1 MGMTTAIP
9 TPKNTATTPPTNLF
23 LIGTIRR
30 MASSSPTPTPRWR
43 SYMRLTKP
51 GIVRMVMITA
61 AFGFLMASGGIPGLA
76 RLPLAILA
84 LLGIGSA
91 AAGSA
96 VLNNV
101 LERDLDARMERTR
114 FREIP
119 SGIIDPAAALAFGLA
134 LVLFGVGLLLAAVN
148 LITAFL
154 TLLSAFLYVAVYT
167 PMKRMHW
174 VNTSIG
180 AIPGALPMACGWVAA
195 TGHLDLGAWIA
206 FAILYAWQ
214 HPHFYAIAWMY
225 REDYAK
231 AGFKMLSVLDD
242 GGTRLVIHTVLHA
255 ILLIAVSIA
264 PTMFGRTGLI
274 YLIGAGL
281 LGIAMLAASL
291 VFVYDLNRAN
301 ARRLLFTSLIYLPA
315 MLVVLAVDFAV

>member
-1 MGMTTAIP
+1 MD
-9 TPKNTATTPPTNLF
+9 
-23 LIGTIRR
+23 
-30 MASSSPTPTPRWR
+30 SSSPTSTPLWR
-43 SYMRLTKP
+43 SYLRLTKP

-61 AFGFLMASGGIPGLA
+61 AFGFLMACGGIPGLA
-76 RLPLAILA
+76 QLPFAVLA
-84 LLGIGSA
+84 LLGIGAA

-101 LERDLDARMERTR
+101 IERDLDARMERTR
-114 FREIP
+114 FRELP
-119 SGIIDPAAALAFGLA
+119 SGLIEPAHALAFGLV
-134 LVLFGVGLLLAAVN
+134 LVLGGVILLMAAVN

-174 VNTSIG
+174 INTSIG

-195 TGHLDLGAWIA
+195 SGQMDLGAWIA

-242 GGTRLVIHTVLHA
+242 GGARLVLHSVLHA

-274 YLIGAGL
+274 YLIGASL
-281 LGIAMLAASL
+281 LGIYMLAASL
-291 VFVYDLNRAN
+291 VFAYDLNRAN
-301 ARRLLFTSLIYLPA
+301 ARRLLFSSLVYLPA
-315 MLVVLAVDFAV
+315 MLVVLAIDFAI